1 MIVRHYGHL
10 VREVA
15 FNARPKQ
22 SPRSWRLQPGAVV
35 ASTLVLGGRVP
46 RIEVRRAESSLTWP
60 GPGSTLVAPAAHER
74 LMQNDPQ
81 KMDDAGP

>member
-1 MIVRHYGHL
+1 
-10 VREVA
+10 
-15 FNARPKQ
+15 
-22 SPRSWRLQPGAVV
+22 VV